1 MTTSTLFGSLILF
14 YPDPYEGG
22 QIPSQPFLGV
32 VTSDNGDGTA
42 NLVTISADGRIAARL
57 NVPTFAAGATVTD
70 LPGVYAVAI
79 AGGVAL
85 STVPPLLVKAAVAA
99 VAPDVPLAATLGAN
113 TTLLET
119 PAVPGVIEPAAPTA
133 PVAEA
138 TPATEVPVTNVATPA
153 ATPAAAAPVTAP
165 AAAAPAADPLAAASA
180 ILSPAA
186 PAA

>member
-1 MTTSTLFGSLILF
+1 MENITLFGTLILF

-32 VTSDNGDGTA
+32 VTSDNCDGTT
-42 NLVTISADGRIAARL
+42 NLVTVSADGRIAART
-57 NVPTFAAGATVTD
+57 NVPTFKAGATVTD
-70 LPGVYAVAI
+70 LPSVYAVAI

-99 VAPDVPLAATLGAN
+99 VAPDVPLSATLGAN
-113 TTLLET
+113 TTILET
-119 PAVPGVIEPAAPTA
+119 PAVPGVIEPTAPTA
-133 PVAEA
+133 PAAEA
-138 TPATEVPVTNVATPA
+138 PPATEVPVTNVAA
-153 ATPAAAAPVTAP
+153 AP
-165 AAAAPAADPLAAASA
+165 AAPAPAAPADPLAAASA